1 MKSYCQP
8 LSGCQLASFFY
19 PDFPNERRNHMQRQS
34 VYPQSTDKKTV
45 KIIIVAFLY
54 LVSILILGSGL
65 GYSIYSLLADT
76 SFTVFGASVHG
87 FVFGLLVFYLGLR
100 YFLSVRKLK
109 NELYKSSSVFS
120 WKNFSKHK

>member
-1 MKSYCQP
+1 
-8 LSGCQLASFFY
+8 
-19 PDFPNERRNHMQRQS
+19 MQRQS

-54 LVSILILGSGL
+54 LVSILILASGL

-100 YFLSVRKLK
+100 YFLSVKKLK
-109 NELYKSSSVFS
+109 DELYKSSSVFS
-120 WKNFSKHK
+120 WKNFSKNK